1 MLDSALLKTNFVGRD
16 GFVWWIGR
24 VANPNVWRNESTD
37 TDAGWA
43 FRCKVRIIG
52 YHPFD
57 TTILADED
65 LPWSHVLVD
74 ATSGSGQGNMGDSS
88 RMMGGETVFGF
99 FLDGEEGQQPVIFG
113 ALART
118 VNSLGPK
125 NTPPLED
132 DVGSENVFGVLS
144 GREAGVEGPTSLPLQ
159 EDKEGG
165 STAAENAEKEV
176 GALKDK
182 ETPSGEKVNAKDL
195 EGNSKAVQ
203 SEGAFSN
210 RGASETVTMDNACD
224 KGNDALSEVTHTLG
238 SFLKTVNGL
247 TQYADQWID
256 TSRNL
261 IVDINKEI
269 NRASKIAT
277 GAMRKIVATLRDK
290 VTGLFSKKYR
300 DFIGMEV
307 PESQKTPIVSAFK
320 RIQDFVFC
328 VFDKIN
334 GDLLPDV
341 TDLFK
346 DMLKAGALNSTVC
359 AIEQAVGALMA
370 KINDAIKAGLAPIIG
385 GLDWLT
391 GSLSGVGSLLDKVSS
406 FTDSLM
412 SFLDCDSLQCK
423 EYEDWTQ
430 KGGLRKKPKL
440 SFNSIIE
447 NSKFLSSIPITS
459 GLNVADPG
467 FFNLPNS
474 FSALSLLNGGL
485 PELFNCNEKTN
496 NPKNQDD
503 LADSV
508 PPGFVWP
515 DCIPPKVEVYGDGTR
530 TAAMIP
536 IVSSDDGSILT
547 LQIIEKGFGYTNPP
561 VVSIIDKTN
570 NGGGAQAQTV
580 IDENGS
586 VVDVYMISPG
596 EGYCPS
602 TNVVPPKYPVTEG
615 PGIGITAGI
624 GDDGTN
630 LDTIDPF
637 ITFTTPSDDAVGVQ
651 TSASLS
657 VTFNE
662 PIVKGV
668 GNITI
673 TETTSNAIH
682 EIIPIGDKRISF
694 LSDRIIKIDPN
705 SDFKPNTEYFISMSK
720 GSFKDLNDNEFAGMA
735 RTDTYNFTTRGVA
748 GIGTQAVGIVTSLI
762 PQKPGIGYTSGD
774 TGQVGQCT
782 FDLLLTPAG
791 SIVGIRNMM
800 CKDKHTK
807 IPPVTINTKT
817 GVGAR
822 LLPVVSYAPDFVSDI
837 GEKPGPGALV
847 VNVVDCVYSLPKT
860 QVGWVNGNPYYGPF
874 HLHPTRGVKM
884 VGAQH
889 VSTPHAI
896 IYNTKEESLGK
907 PAPITYTP
915 STATDPQIQQTDVSE
930 PTDAST
936 PDTSDTAP
944 TTTTPQT
951 YTPPMETDTPAPEQ
965 PQQPTPPP
973 TPPSTPPPSPPP
985 SGGGGSGGSG
995 GGGYGGGY

>member
-24 VANPNVWRNESTD
+24 VADPSVWRTESTD

-57 TTILADED
+57 TNVLPDED

-113 ALART
+113 ALARSI
-118 VNSLGPK
+118 NSLGPK
-125 NTPPLED
+125 NTPPLQD
-132 DVGSENVFGVLS
+132 DVGSENVFGILS

-165 STAAENAEKEV
+165 STAEQNADKEV
-176 GALKDK
+176 GKLKDK
-182 ETPSGEKVNAKDL
+182 ETPSGDKVNAKDL

-210 RGASETVTMDNACD
+210 RGAAETITMDNACD
-224 KGNDALSEVTHTLG
+224 KGNDALSEVTHTIG

-261 IVDINKEI
+261 LVDIDKEI
-269 NRASKIAT
+269 NRASKLAT

-290 VTGLFSKKYR
+290 ITSLFSKRYR

-307 PESQKTPIVSAFK
+307 TEAQKTPVVAAFK

-328 VFDKIN
+328 VFNKL
-334 GDLLPDV
+334 GSDLLGDIK
-341 TDLFK
+341 DMFK
-346 DMLKAGALNSTVC
+346 DMLKGGALNGTVC

-370 KINDAIKAGLAPIIG
+370 GVNDAIKQGLAPIIG

-391 GSLSGVGSLLDKVSS
+391 GSISGVGSLLDKVGSY
-406 FTDSLM
+406 TDALM

-430 KGGLRKKPKL
+430 KGGLRKKPNL
-440 SFNSIIE
+440 SFSSIID
-447 NSKFLSSIPITS
+447 NSKLLSSIPIDGIDGIS
-459 GLNVADPG
+459 RGLNQK
-467 FFNLPNS
+467 
-474 FSALSLLNGGL
+474 FSALSLLNGNL
-485 PELFNCNEKTN
+485 PQLFDCNEKTN

-515 DCIPPKVEVYGDGTR
+515 DCIPPKVEVYGDGTK

-615 PGIGITAGI
+615 PGIGITG
-624 GDDGTN
+624 GTGEDGTN
-630 LDTIDPF
+630 LDSIDPF

-651 TSASLS
+651 TTASLS

-662 PIVKGV
+662 PIVKGI

-682 EIIPIGDKRISF
+682 EIIPVNDKRVSF

-705 SDFKPNTEYFISMSK
+705 ANLKSNTEYFISMSK

-735 RTDTYNFTTRGVA
+735 RTDTYNFTTRGVS
-748 GIGTQAVGIVTSLI
+748 GIGTQAVGIVTSLV

-774 TGQVGQCT
+774 TGQVGNCT

-791 SIVGIRNMM
+791 SIAGIRNMM

-817 GVGAR
+817 GVGAK
-822 LLPVVSYAPDFVSDI
+822 LLPVISYAPDFVSDI
-837 GEKPGPGALV
+837 GERPAPGALV
-847 VNVVDCVYSLPKT
+847 INVVDCVYSLPKT
-860 QVGWVNGNPYYGPF
+860 QIGWVNGNPYYGPF
-874 HLHPTRGVKM
+874 HIHPFKGVKM
-884 VGAQH
+884 VGAVH
-889 VSTPHAI
+889 VPYPHDV
-896 IYNTKEESLGK
+896 IYDTREESLGK
-907 PAPITYTP
+907 RPPITYTP
-915 STATDPQIQQTDVSE
+915 SSTVEPMQQQQSSETTETTETSTTMTNTDIPE
-930 PTDAST
+930 
-936 PDTSDTAP
+936 
-944 TTTTPQT
+944 TTTTAPQT
-951 YTPPMETDTPAPEQ
+951 TQQPEPQQ
-965 PQQPTPPP
+965 PQQPQQQQPPTPPPAPPAPPSPPP
-973 TPPSTPPPSPPP
+973 TPPS
-985 SGGGGSGGSG
+985 GGGG

>member
-24 VANPNVWRNESTD
+24 VAEPSVWRNEATD

-57 TTILADED
+57 ENILPDED

-118 VNSLGPK
+118 INSLGPK

-132 DVGSENVFGVLS
+132 DVGDENVFGVLS

-165 STAAENAEKEV
+165 TTPSGNADNEV
-176 GALKDK
+176 GKLKDK
-182 ETPSGEKVNAKDL
+182 ETPSGEKVNSSLL
-195 EGNSKAVQ
+195 EGSSKAVQ

-210 RGASETVTMDNACD
+210 RGAAETVSMSNACD
-224 KGNDALSEVTHTLG
+224 KGNDALSEVTHTIG
-238 SFLKTVNGL
+238 SFLKTVNSL
-247 TQYADQWID
+247 TQYADEWVD

-261 IVDINKEI
+261 LVDIRKEV
-269 NRASKIAT
+269 NRASRLAT
-277 GAMRKIVATLRDK
+277 GAMRKIVITLRDK
-290 VTGLFSKKYR
+290 VTAYLSKRYR
-300 DFIGMEV
+300 DFIGVEV
-307 PESQKTPIVSAFK
+307 QEAQKTPVVSAFK
-320 RIQDFVFC
+320 RIMDVVYC
-328 VFDKIN
+328 VFEKI
-334 GDLLPDV
+334 GFDLKDQVKSLFE
-341 TDLFK
+341 DLIK
-346 DMLKAGALNSTVC
+346 NGALNAAIC
-359 AIEQAVGALMA
+359 AIEQAVGVLMA
-370 KINDAIKAGLAPIIG
+370 GVNDAIKAGLAPIMQ

-391 GSLSGVGSLLDKVSS
+391 GSIGNVGSLLDKVSS

-412 SFLDCDSLQCK
+412 SFLECDSLQCK
-423 EYEDWTQ
+423 EYEDWSQ
-430 KGGLRKKPKL
+430 KGGLRKKPSL
-440 SFNSIIE
+440 SFSSIIDKS
-447 NSKFLSSIPITS
+447 NFLSSIPTTS
-459 GLNVADPG
+459 GLNISDPG
-467 FFNLPNS
+467 FFNLSINDR
-474 FSALSLLNGGL
+474 FSVLSILNKGL
-485 PELFNCNEKTN
+485 PQLADCNDKVSS
-496 NPKNQDD
+496 PKNQDD
-503 LADSV
+503 LSDSV
-508 PPGFVWP
+508 PPGFIWP

-536 IVSSDDGSILT
+536 IVSSVDGSILT
-547 LQIIEKGFGYTNPP
+547 LQIIEGGFGYTNPP

-570 NGGGAQAQTV
+570 NGGGAKAQTI

-586 VVDVYMISPG
+586 VVDVYMVTPG

-630 LDTIDPF
+630 LDTVAPF

-651 TSASLS
+651 TAATLS

-662 PIVKGV
+662 AIVKGV

-673 TETTSNAIH
+673 TETTSNAVH
-682 EIIPIGDKRISF
+682 EIIPIGDNNRITF

-705 SDFKPNTEYFISMSK
+705 ANFKPDTEYYISMTE
-720 GSFKDLNDNEFAGMA
+720 GSFKDLNDNNFAGMA
-735 RTDTYNFTTRGVA
+735 RTDTYNFTTRGVS
-748 GIGTQAVGIVTSLI
+748 GIGTQAVGIVTNLI

-782 FDLLLTPAG
+782 FDFLLTPAG
-791 SIVGIRNMM
+791 SIVGIRNIS
-800 CKDKHTK
+800 CKDKHTV

-817 GVGAR
+817 GLGAQ
-822 LLPVVSYAPDFVSDI
+822 LLPVVSYSPDFVSDI
-837 GEKPGPGALV
+837 GERPSAGTLV

-860 QVGWVNGNPYYGPF
+860 QVGWVNGNPYYGDF
-874 HLHPTRGVKM
+874 HVHPTTGRKM
-884 VGAQH
+884 VGATH
-889 VSTPHAI
+889 VSTPHDT
-896 IYNTKEESLGK
+896 IYNTKEESLGQS
-907 PAPITYTP
+907 APVTYTQ
-915 STATDPQIQQTDVSE
+915 STTTTPTTPQTDVSD
-930 PTDAST
+930 TTTTSQSN
-936 PDTSDTAP
+936 TSD
-944 TTTTPQT
+944 TTTPQQT
-951 YTPPMETDTPAPEQ
+951 TQPSQPSTQQPYTPPTNNNTN
-965 PQQPTPPP
+965 TGGSSG
-973 TPPSTPPPSPPP
+973 T
-985 SGGGGSGGSG
+985 SGGG
-995 GGGYGGGY
+995 Y